1 MKDTL
6 ICGLGGGQMFID
18 LTVKIIPL
26 IIRRL
31 PVESYEVCL
40 KHFMVDCHIYFQYGK
55 SLPIT

>member
-1 MKDTL
+1 
-6 ICGLGGGQMFID
+6 MFID